1 MPGLSSHDYSSFI
14 QEAKNTRTNQTSRDR
29 CENLFPSVLLKT
41 GQAMMCRQ
49 SLRANMILSGAAG
62 CSWAL
67 GVTAGLG
74 QHSPGRVRAGQLQ
87 SHKAKPR
94 ELPAHWHHMHLAKFS
109 LLALSDLPLNP
120 KDWKISYCKC
130 QREVCYQPRRDTEL
144 DKHKQNT
151 SSSLMPDEK
160 NTLKTTAAS
169 SSILHCCA

>member
-1 MPGLSSHDYSSFI
+1 MRGHPMAPWHCTLGRREFNVENTPKSRICCWEKVNQSVNMPGLSSHDYSSFI

-49 SLRANMILSGAAG
+49 SLRANMTLSGAAG

-67 GVTAGLG
+67 GVTAGSG

-94 ELPAHWHHMHLAKFS
+94 ELPAH
-109 LLALSDLPLNP
+109 
-120 KDWKISYCKC
+120 
-130 QREVCYQPRRDTEL
+130 
-144 DKHKQNT
+144 
-151 SSSLMPDEK
+151 
-160 NTLKTTAAS
+160 
-169 SSILHCCA
+169 